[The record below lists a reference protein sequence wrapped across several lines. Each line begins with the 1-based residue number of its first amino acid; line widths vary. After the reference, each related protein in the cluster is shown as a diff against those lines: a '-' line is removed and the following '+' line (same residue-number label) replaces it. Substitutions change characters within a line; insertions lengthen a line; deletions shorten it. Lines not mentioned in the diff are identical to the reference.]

1 VTGKKWC
8 ALRLSIA
15 KTPHCNGIQRLR
27 ELPREFSR
35 LDGPGSTLYA
45 ELVAAAVRAA
55 CGLEDPGVVGEDG
68 PQALQSIF
76 ALYRASE
83 TGLTQV

>member
-1 VTGKKWC
+1 MVCPT
-8 ALRLSIA
+8 ALDRED
-15 KTPHCNGIQRLR
+15 TPHCNGIQRLR
-27 ELPREFSR
+27 KLPREFSR
-35 LDGPGSTLYA
+35 LDGSGSTLYA